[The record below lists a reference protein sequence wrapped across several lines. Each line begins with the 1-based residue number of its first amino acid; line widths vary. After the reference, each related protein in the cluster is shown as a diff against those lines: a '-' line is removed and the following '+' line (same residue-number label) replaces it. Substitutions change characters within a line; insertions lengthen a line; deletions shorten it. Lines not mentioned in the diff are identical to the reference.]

1 MKRCTKLIAL
11 TMAIIMV
18 AALSVVTLSAHEPTY
33 DEVDVV
39 ALIEAHV
46 YVDQDGLVSFDLPH
60 DVLIL
65 LGEEADSFYQWID
78 YLNEQIEEEVLAI
91 TSNLTIY
98 EVDDD
103 ILIIQGGNVN
113 GHSYHWWGMRLWKC
127 RATANTTVALL
138 RAGGYITGLGGLATF
153 FPPVVVAGLGAAAL
167 QNVLANRIEYH
178 NNKQNRGVRVDL
190 HWTFVTFSV
199 NPQ

>member
-33 DEVDVV
+33 DEVDIV

-46 YVDQDGLVSFDLPH
+46 YVDQDGLISFDLPH
-60 DVLIL
+60 DVLVL
-65 LGEEADSFYQWID
+65 LGEDADSFYQWID

-91 TSNLTIY
+91 TPNLTIY

-103 ILIIQGGNVN
+103 TLIIQGGNVTALTF
-113 GHSYHWWGMRLWKC
+113 HWWGQRYLMDRDFARDHASAL
-127 RATANTTVALL
+127 RTASIVIIMATP
-138 RAGGYITGLGGLATF
+138 LGKF
-153 FPPVVVAGLGAAAL
+153 FPPFLIAGPLAAGLQAL
-167 QNVLANRIEYH
+167 VAERIDFH
-178 NNKQNRGVRVDL
+178 NNRQNRGIRLDL
-190 HWTFVTFSV
+190 HFTMTFSV